1 MTTLKHIGISLAAT
15 AFGVFVIFRVLPAS
29 ARKVITGA

>member
-1 MTTLKHIGISLAAT
+1 MSHVKAIGWGLVAT